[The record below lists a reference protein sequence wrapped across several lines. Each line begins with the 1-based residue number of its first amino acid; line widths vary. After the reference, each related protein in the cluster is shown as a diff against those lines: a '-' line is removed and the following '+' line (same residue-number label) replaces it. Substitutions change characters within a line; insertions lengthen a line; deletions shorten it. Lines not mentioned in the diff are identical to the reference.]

1 MQAFPVR
8 RLERRHDADKEIPL
22 TNAQAEGFADQLKR
36 ATWTDHEAAEYT
48 NYMQALLEGQISKD
62 GYAEMVAQHY
72 FAYVALEEA
81 GHALAGDPV
90 AGRFVFP
97 ELERIEALERDLK
110 VLYGDG
116 WQNAIEPSKPT
127 ITYVARINQIADW
140 PGGFIAHHYTRYL
153 GDLSGGQVIRK
164 SAEHAYGFSGDDG
177 VGFYNFPKI
186 PDYRAFKIEY
196 RDRLNALDLDEV
208 ERKRV
213 IAETLLAY
221 QLNTEVLADLGKR
234 MSEFKVA

>member
-1 MQAFPVR
+1 MT
-8 RLERRHDADKEIPL
+8 D
-22 TNAQAEGFADQLKR
+22 AQAEGFADQLRK

-48 NYMQALLEGQISKD
+48 NYMQALLGGQISKD

-97 ELERIEALERDLK
+97 ELERVEALEHDLE
-110 VLYGDG
+110 VLYGDD
-116 WQNAIEPSKPT
+116 WKDAVEPSKPT
-127 ITYVARINQIADW
+127 LTYVARINQIADW

-153 GDLSGGQVIRK
+153 GDMSGGQVIRK
-164 SAEHAYGFSGDDG
+164 SAERAYGFGGDDG
-177 VGFYNFPKI
+177 VGFYNFPEI
-186 PDYRAFKIEY
+186 PDYKAFKVEY
-196 RDRLNALDLDEV
+196 RDRLNALGLDEV
-208 ERKRV
+208 QRKRV
-213 IAETLLAY
+213 IGETLLAY

-234 MSEFKVA
+234 MSEFQVA